1 MRADVEGCGLV
12 ALATRCQPLE
22 VGEASREEA
31 DLLVRW
37 WRPVTKDGQLTEVQA
52 KGLQVLYEG
61 SVREVSETL
70 TDGRGAGAY
79 RREILLPYRGEV
91 AVEQAVRLLLL
102 QRLLLLLLLRLRGVV
117 LVVTVALM
125 VHLARAVAGSS
136 YAMTR

>member
-22 VGEASREEA
+22 VGEAPREEA
-31 DLLVRW
+31 DLLVRR

-52 KGLQVLYEG
+52 KGFQVLYEG
-61 SVREVSETL
+61 SVREVSEAL

-79 RREILLPYRGEV
+79 RWLIPLPYCGEV
-91 AVEQAVRLLLL
+91 AVEEAVGLLLL
-102 QRLLLLLLLRLRGVV
+102 QGLLLLLLRLRGIV

-125 VHLARAVAGSS
+125 IHLARAVAGSS